1 MARVSDL
8 DFGWTCVIRVL
19 EQGIELIDRS
29 MPFLMNGSFAIF
41 QWKSPYSRNGSK
53 PDLWKNTFSI
63 LQKREH
69 RREASV
75 HQY

>member
-29 MPFLMNGSFAIF
+29 ITLIMNCS
-41 QWKSPYSRNGSK
+41 
-53 PDLWKNTFSI
+53 
-63 LQKREH
+63 
-69 RREASV
+69 SV
-75 HQY
+75 P